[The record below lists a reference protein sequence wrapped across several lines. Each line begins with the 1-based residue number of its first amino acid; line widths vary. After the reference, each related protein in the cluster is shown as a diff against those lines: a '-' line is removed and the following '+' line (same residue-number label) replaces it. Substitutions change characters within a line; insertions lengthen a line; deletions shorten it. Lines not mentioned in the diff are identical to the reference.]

1 MSKQDSNINKFELNY
16 ANTEFYERHKE
27 NDEAL
32 TNKPRQAPLEWHH
45 WNDLYEFFRGYFN
58 YFGDD
63 ISALDKD
70 TFERIVKTI
79 WRISHTC
86 AVFDTRKECKENQ
99 LTFSKQLAEW
109 ANSIRMHNEG
119 VADET
124 DKTDMIGPF
133 ELWEMV
139 MHQSTS
145 K

>member
-32 TNKPRQAPLEWHH
+32 TNKPRQVPLEWHH
-45 WNDLYEFFRGYFN
+45 WNDLYKFFRGYFN